1 MLDETNNPNDSDL
14 NEDLSEDTSG
24 ATPPEESNNR
34 TFWIIGGILGGLIL
48 LTLACVAV
56 YIFYLG
62 PRLTAQRNS
71 SQATI
76 QAGNALVSQQETSTA
91 QAALWTPTSL
101 PTSTSTKTAI
111 PTLPKATATPVVA
124 AAVSTPTPTVVSES
138 STLVFLQTQLAI
150 QLTSTAAALASAQTG
165 TPGGTLATTGFF
177 DQIGLPTL
185 IVLTLALLAVI
196 FLARRLRSAP
206 AK

>member
-14 NEDLSEDTSG
+14 NEDLSEDSSG
-24 ATPPEESNNR
+24 TTPPEESNNR

-56 YIFYLG
+56 YILYLG
-62 PRLTAQRNS
+62 PRLAAQRNS

-76 QAGNALVSQQETSTA
+76 QAENAQVIQQMTSTA

-111 PTLPKATATPVVA
+111 PTLPKPTDTPVVA
-124 AAVSTPTPTVVSES
+124 ATVSTPTPTVVSES
-138 STLVFLQTQLAI
+138 ATLVFLQTQLAI
-150 QLTSTAAALASAQTG
+150 QLTSTAAAVAAAQTT

-177 DQIGLPTL
+177 DQVGLPTL
-185 IVLTLALLAVI
+185 IVLSLALLAVI
-196 FLARRLRSAP
+196 FVARRLRSAP
-206 AK
+206 TK